1 MIEFPGLFS
10 PLHILPSLSSTQME
24 THSDS
29 LDQVCAPV
37 SPHFVSPLSSHP
49 FLVAPG
55 SRFSTAEKLGVH
67 TPGANRKHGTD
78 PQPAFRLLVSP

>member
-1 MIEFPGLFS
+1 MD
-10 PLHILPSLSSTQME
+10 TD
-24 THSDS
+24 TDS

-37 SPHFVSPLSSHP
+37 SPHSVSPLESNP

-67 TPGANRKHGTD
+67 TPDANQKHGRD